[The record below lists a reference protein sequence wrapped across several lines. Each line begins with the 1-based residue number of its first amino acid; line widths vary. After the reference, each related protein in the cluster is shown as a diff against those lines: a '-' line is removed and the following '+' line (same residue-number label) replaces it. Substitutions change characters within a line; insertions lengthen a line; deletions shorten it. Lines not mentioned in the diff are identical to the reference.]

1 MRLGGPVFGS
11 YSTPEEWLALLR
23 KYSYSASYC
32 PVDSDADEE
41 TIKAYEKAANGAG
54 IVIAEVGAWSNPLSP
69 DEASRRSALEFCKR
83 QLYLADRIGAL
94 CCVNIAGS
102 RGEKWDGPCEK
113 DLTEETFE
121 MIVETVREIIDTVK
135 PIRTFY
141 TLETMPWM
149 YPDSPDSY
157 IRLIK
162 AIDRK
167 QFAVHLD
174 VVNMINSP
182 KRYFFNSEFIR
193 ECIEKLGPYIK
204 SCHAKDVLMSE
215 SFNVHIDQVR
225 PGVGRLDY
233 RTLIKELEKVSSD
246 IPLMMEH
253 LDTEEEYNTA
263 GEYIRSIAK
272 EVGVVVKG
280 VR

>member
-1 MRLGGPVFGS
+1 MRLGGPLFGS
-11 YSTPEEWLALLR
+11 YNDPEEWLTLLS
-23 KYSYSASYC
+23 KYAYSAAYC
-32 PVDSDADEE
+32 PVDSSADNE
-41 TIKAYEKAANGAG
+41 TVKAYEIAARKRD

-69 DEASRRSALEFCKR
+69 NPEVRHSAIEQCKK
-83 QLYLADRIGAL
+83 QLDLAERIGAL

-135 PIRTFY
+135 PVRTFY

-157 IRLIK
+157 LGLIK

-174 VVNMINSP
+174 IVNMINSP
-182 KRYFFNSEFIR
+182 QRYFFNNQFIK

-204 SCHAKDVLMSE
+204 SCHAKDVIMSE
-215 SFNVHIDQVR
+215 DFNVHIYQVR

-233 RTLIKELEKVSSD
+233 KTMIRELEKVSSD

-253 LDTEEEYNTA
+253 LETEEEYILA
-263 GEYIRSIAK
+263 GEYIRSMAREI
-272 EVGVVVKG
+272 GVAIK
-280 VR
+280 

>member
-1 MRLGGPVFGS
+1 MRLGGPLFGS
-11 YSTPEEWLALLR
+11 YTGPEEWLALLR
-23 KYSYSASYC
+23 KYGYSAAYC
-32 PVDSDADEE
+32 PVDSSADEE
-41 TIKAYEKAANGAG
+41 TIKSYEEAGKKAG

-69 DEASRRSALEFCKR
+69 MEEVRRSALEFCKA
-83 QLYLADRIGAL
+83 QLDLADRIGAL

-102 RGEKWDGPCEK
+102 RGKKWDGPCEE

-121 MIVETVREIIDTVK
+121 AIVETVREIIDAVK

-157 IRLIK
+157 LRLIK

-174 VVNMINSP
+174 IANMINTP
-182 KRYFFNSEFIR
+182 WRYFFNREFIKD
-193 ECIEKLGPYIK
+193 CIEKLGPYIK

-215 SFNVHIDQVR
+215 TFNVHIDQVR
-225 PGVGRLDY
+225 PGIGKLDY
-233 RTLIKELEKVSSD
+233 TTLIRELEKVSPN

-253 LDTEEEYNTA
+253 LETEEEYLLA
-263 GEYIRSIAK
+263 GEYIRTKAK
-272 EVGVVVKG
+272 EAGVSL
-280 VR
+280 R